1 MTFKDELVSILEK
14 ELEVLKKLK
23 DITFEKTDILIE
35 DKVERL
41 EEMTKEEEELISKM
55 ASAEEAR
62 LKLMDSWGLSIDIS
76 MTQVIDNIPE
86 GEEELAG
93 LKEQLQTLLY
103 EIQSRNVLNNDLIL
117 ENLQWLDFN
126 MNLISNVQN
135 PTTYGKGSQKN
146 QSNNS
151 LFDRKV

>member
-1 MTFKDELVSILEK
+1 MTFKDELVGILER
-14 ELEVLKKLK
+14 ELEVLGRLK

-126 MNLISNVQN
+126 MNLISNVQS

>member
-62 LKLMDSWGLSIDIS
+62 LKLMDSWGLSIDTS

-126 MNLISNVQN
+126 MNLISNVQS

>member
-126 MNLISNVQN
+126 MNLISNVQS

>member
-1 MTFKDELVSILEK
+1 MTFKDELVGILER
-14 ELEVLKKLK
+14 ELEVLGRLK

-62 LKLMDSWGLSIDIS
+62 LKLMDSWGLSIDTS

-86 GEEELAG
+86 GEEELAV
-93 LKEQLQTLLY
+93 LKGQLQTLLI
-103 EIQSRNVLNNDLIL
+103 EIQSRNALNNDLIL

-126 MNLISNVQN
+126 MNLISNVQS
-135 PTTYGKGSQKN
+135 PTTYGKGSQK

>member
-1 MTFKDELVSILEK
+1 MTFKDELVGILER
-14 ELEVLKKLK
+14 ELEVLGRLK

-62 LKLMDSWGLSIDIS
+62 LKLMDSWGLSIDTS

-126 MNLISNVQN
+126 MNLISNVQS